1 MTTEATTELLSAASD
16 VTAEDDDTVVYEVL
30 SHSHRRFA
38 LLALRTCG
46 GVLALA
52 DLSMEVA
59 RMEADDDGTPFSKDR
74 ARNVEVSLYHD
85 HVPKMVDAGVFEFG
99 EDRRVVRLH
108 DDLLA

>member
-1 MTTEATTELLSAASD
+1 
-16 VTAEDDDTVVYEVL
+16 VYEVL
-30 SHSHRRFA
+30 SRSHRRFA

-52 DLSMEVA
+52 DLSVAVA
-59 RMEADDDGTPFSKDR
+59 RMEADETGRRSRRTAPGTSR
-74 ARNVEVSLYHD
+74 SLYHD
-85 HVPKMVDAGVFEFG
+85 HVPKMVDAGVVEFD

>member
-1 MTTEATTELLSAASD
+1 MD
-16 VTAEDDDTVVYEVL
+16 RVTAGDDDTVVYEVL

-52 DLSMEVA
+52 DLSMAVA

-74 ARNVEVSLYHD
+74 ARNVEVSLSLYHD
-85 HVPKMVDAGVFEFG
+85 HVPKMVDAGVVECD